1 VLTDGFLRVLG
12 SSGSIWAFGDAATI
26 AQPKAVTHADEMFEY
41 ADMNEDGRVSVA
53 ELQRVLRAAS
63 KRCSHLEEHALHLQA
78 KASK

>member
-12 SSGSIWAFGDAATI
+12 SNNSIWAFGDAATI

-41 ADMNEDGRVSVA
+41 ADANADGRVSLV

-63 KRCSHLEEHALHLQA
+63 KRYSHLEEHALHLEA
-78 KASK
+78 KNSK